1 MFEKLDLAKKIDDK
15 TFEKEIA
22 PLQARLG
29 VMQRAFRDMR
39 IPIIIVV
46 EGWNAS
52 GITTVI
58 NELIRFLDPRGFSLH
73 SIGSPTDEERD
84 HPLLWRFFVRTPP
97 KGRIAIFARSWYSRS
112 LAEQVTGIDWKRAIR
127 YSISTINSF
136 ERQLSDDGAIILK
149 FFLHISKEEQKR
161 RMDEREH
168 DALTSWLITRGDWDF
183 HRQYDEYMPVIE
195 QFIEETDRAH
205 APWTVVGST
214 DRNYTI
220 LRVYTTVIK
229 ALEKR
234 LERAAAQ
241 KDGGEK
247 DGIVLPKKKGIKRKS
262 KPDREYIK
270 PEYEKLLLEYQERIR
285 TNHYLLY
292 KRKIPLVIVYE
303 GWDAAG
309 KGGNIMRL
317 VRYMNPRGYDV
328 VPVSRPDA
336 TELDHHFLWR
346 FYTRFPKAG
355 HITIFDR
362 SWYGRVLVE
371 RVEGFCTEQEWK
383 RAYNEINEMEE
394 AYVGSGGGLVKF
406 WLEISKDEQL
416 KRFTSRQNDP
426 LKQWKITDEDWRNRG
441 KWDQYEDAVDEML
454 GRTSTEAAPWTVIE
468 SDDKWFARLKT
479 LKTVIEYSE
488 GLFR

>member
-1 MFEKLDLAKKIDDK
+1 MFDKLDLSKKIDDRE
-15 TFEKEIA
+15 FAKEIA
-22 PLQARLG
+22 PLQLKLG
-29 VMQRAFRDMR
+29 VLQRAFRDHR

-73 SIGSPTDEERD
+73 SIGSPTDEERAR
-84 HPLLWRFFVRTPP
+84 PLLWRFFVRTPP
-97 KGRIAIFARSWYSRS
+97 RGRIAIFARSWYSRA
-112 LAEQVTGIDWKRAIR
+112 LAEEVTGLDWKTGLKRA
-127 YSISTINSF
+127 ISTINSF
-136 ERQLSDDGAIILK
+136 ERQLSDDGTIILK

-168 DALTSWLITRGDWDF
+168 DALTSWLITKGDWDF
-183 HRQYDEYMPVIE
+183 HRSYDEYKPVIE
-195 QFIEETDRAH
+195 QFIEETDRLQS
-205 APWTVVGST
+205 PWTVIGST

-220 LRVYTTVIK
+220 LKVYSTVIK

-234 LERAAAQ
+234 LDRAAGQ
-241 KDGGEK
+241 KNDSEK
-247 DGIVLPKKKGIKRKS
+247 ESALRPKKNGVKRKS
-262 KPDREYIK
+262 KSAEEYTK
-270 PEYEKLLLEYQERIR
+270 PGYENLLLEYQERIR
-285 TNHYLLY
+285 TIHYLTY
-292 KRKIPLVIVYE
+292 KRKIPLIIVYE

-317 VRYMNPRGYDV
+317 VRHMNPRGYDV
-328 VPVSRPDA
+328 VPVGRPDA

-346 FYTRFPKAG
+346 FYTRLPKAG
-355 HITIFDR
+355 HVTIFDR

-371 RVEGFCTEQEWK
+371 RVEGYCTTAEWK

-394 AYVGSGGGLVKF
+394 AYVASGGGLVKF
-406 WLEISKDEQL
+406 WLEISRDEQL
-416 KRFTSRQNDP
+416 RRFTSRQNDP
-426 LKQWKITDEDWRNRG
+426 LKQWKITDEDWRNRE
-441 KWDQYEDAVDEML
+441 KWDQYEEAVDDML
-454 GRTSTEAAPWTVIE
+454 ARTSTPAAPWTVIE

-479 LKTVIEYSE
+479 LKTVIDYSE